1 MPLKKQMNDGLLYVE
16 FGHGSEEDKEYERV
30 SSVSVFIARKCVRL

>member
-30 SSVSVFIARKCVRL
+30 IERQRIHCKE